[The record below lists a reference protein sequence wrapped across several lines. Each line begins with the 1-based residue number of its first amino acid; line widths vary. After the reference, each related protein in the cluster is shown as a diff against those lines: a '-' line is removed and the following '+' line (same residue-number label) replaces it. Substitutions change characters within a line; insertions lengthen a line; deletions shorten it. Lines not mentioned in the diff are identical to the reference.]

1 VNDDPGWARPGS
13 EPARPWTPPA
23 PWAPPAPGPAV
34 PPPPP
39 PVPEPPAPAVR
50 PGVPYVAPP
59 AGYPYLPPPP
69 VPPPLPPGVPRLR
82 PARIEPVPGTQF
94 GVAIPAL
101 SPTVSGLAVGS
112 MVAGIGSDLVSLLV
126 LCFGVAGASG
136 GWGALVAGAFAALA
150 FLLGGGATATA
161 LVSRRQIAG
170 SGGGI
175 TGRGLALTGSICG
188 LCGAGLAVLGLGLAV
203 LLVQ

>member
-1 VNDDPGWARPGS
+1 M
-13 EPARPWTPPA
+13 
-23 PWAPPAPGPAV
+23 
-34 PPPPP
+34 
-39 PVPEPPAPAVR
+39 
-50 PGVPYVAPP
+50 PYVAPP

-101 SPTVSGLAVGS
+101 HPTVSGLAVGS
-112 MVAGIGSDLVSLLV
+112 LVAGIGSDVVSVLVF
-126 LCFGVAGASG
+126 CFGVAGAQS

-150 FLLGGGATATA
+150 FLVGAGAA
-161 LVSRRQIAG
+161 GASLAARRQIG
-170 SGGGI
+170 DSGGGI
-175 TGRGLALTGSICG
+175 TGRGLALAGLICG
-188 LCGAGLAVLGLGLAV
+188 MAGAGLAVLGLALAV